1 MGEGGGREE
10 EWICMVHLM
19 EVKRVALGFLGGSG
33 LPGDHGQA
41 GCQTPHG
48 DDGGPRNGQPSPVYE
63 A

>member
-1 MGEGGGREE
+1 
-10 EWICMVHLM
+10 MVHLM
-19 EVKRVALGFLGGSG
+19 EAKGVALGFLGGSG